1 MRDNYFRT
9 GEGFLCVYA
18 VTMPDSYEQMSSFV
32 EQILKVTEDEDVMF
46 TSIIYFCIHIFP
58 QIPVLVIGNKVD
70 LVDKRQVTTAQ
81 GEKLAASLRCTFME
95 TSTQNLFISHTFFR
109 PFFCLFHHRIASSN

>member
-32 EQILKVTEDEDVMF
+32 EQILKVTEDEEVRVNIVYLYD
-46 TSIIYFCIHIFP
+46 YIHH
-58 QIPVLVIGNKVD
+58 IP
-70 LVDKRQVTTAQ
+70 
-81 GEKLAASLRCTFME
+81 
-95 TSTQNLFISHTFFR
+95 
-109 PFFCLFHHRIASSN
+109 IADSSSCCW